1 MGQIILQLVIGGLA
15 MGFIYALVSVEYT
28 IIWNASGLLNF
39 SHERLILL
47 GAYFFGAQFVMRM
60 HLNSGIS
67 VVLMLIT
74 SFFIGMAISYIF
86 MRPLRNLPLVFSVT
100 GTIMLG
106 RIITEIVR
114 IIWGS
119 TPIPL
124 TNWLQ
129 GVLHIGDFV
138 ISKTYL
144 IIIAVS
150 IILVLT
156 LQFFLN
162 KTKVGKAMRCV
173 SQNKTA
179 AALMGIDVDKSS
191 AITMGISALICG
203 VIGILIIPLFQLKS
217 DMTGIIGLKGFAA
230 GVVGGFGY
238 LPGGIVGGILIGVL
252 ESLSTL
258 VVPGIYKDT
267 VSFILL
273 IGFLLIRPS
282 GILGHKA

>member
-1 MGQIILQLVIGGLA
+1 MGQIILQLIIGGLA

-47 GAYFFGAQFVMRM
+47 GAYFFGAQFVVRM
-60 HLNSGIS
+60 HLNSGLS

-114 IIWGS
+114 ILWGS

-129 GVLHIGDFV
+129 GVLHIGNLV

-150 IILVLT
+150 IILVLA

>member
-1 MGQIILQLVIGGLA
+1 MGQIILQLIIGGLA

-47 GAYFFGAQFVMRM
+47 GAYFFGAQFVVRM
-60 HLNSGIS
+60 HMNSGLA
-67 VVLMLIT
+67 VVLMLVT
-74 SFFIGMAISYIF
+74 SFLIGMAISYIF

-106 RIITEIVR
+106 RIITELVR
-114 IIWGS
+114 ILWGS

-129 GVLHIGDFV
+129 GVLHIGNLV
-138 ISKTYL
+138 ISKTY
-144 IIIAVS
+144 IIIITVS
-150 IILVLT
+150 VILVLA

-179 AALMGIDVDKSS
+179 AALMGIDVDRSS

-267 VSFILL
+267 VSFVLL
-273 IGFLLIRPS
+273 ISFLLIRPS

>member
-1 MGQIILQLVIGGLA
+1 MGQVILQLIIGGLA

-47 GAYFFGAQFVMRM
+47 GAYIFGAQFVLRNN
-60 HLNSGIS
+60 LNNGVA
-67 VVLMLIT
+67 VVMMLIT
-74 SFFIGMAISYIF
+74 TFFIGMAISYLL

-106 RIITEIVR
+106 RIITEGVR
-114 IIWGS
+114 IIWGNN
-119 TPIPL
+119 PIPL
-124 TNWLQ
+124 VNWLQ
-129 GVLHIGDFV
+129 GTLAIGSFV

-144 IIIAVS
+144 IIIVVAAL
-150 IILVLT
+150 LVCF

-162 KTKVGKAMRCV
+162 KTKVGTAMRCV
-173 SQNKTA
+173 SQNKKA
-179 AALMGIDVDKSS
+179 AALMGIDVDRSS
-191 AITMGISALICG
+191 AITMGISAVICS
-203 VIGILIIPLFQLKS
+203 VIGILIIPLFQLKG
-217 DMTGIIGLKGFAA
+217 DMTGMIGLKGFAA

-238 LPGGIVGGILIGVL
+238 LPGGIVGGILIGIL

-273 IGFLLIRPS
+273 IIFLLVKPS